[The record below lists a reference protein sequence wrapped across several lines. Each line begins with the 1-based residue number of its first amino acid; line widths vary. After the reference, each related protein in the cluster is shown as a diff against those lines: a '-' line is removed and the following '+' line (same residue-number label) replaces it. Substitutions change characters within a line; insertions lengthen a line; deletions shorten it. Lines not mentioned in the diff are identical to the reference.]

1 MICPMILYFFSFYQN
16 CLRNFWTVLNA
27 YENHGSY
34 ILKTLISWVCSSKI
48 CYVII
53 VLTMMISLSYY
64 FKIWT
69 SIVKTSINY
78 THIPLITYKLTL
90 WRIPIQK
97 TIVNYWPLGPLALI
111 KKIPE
116 CHIFFP
122 KENATFF
129 IVKMIY
135 LCRVWVAWIIKKKR
149 NKIEEWSYL
158 KIKVGRRPTMCQWL
172 SNS

>member
-16 CLRNFWTVLNA
+16 CLWNFWTVLNA

-48 CYVII
+48 CYVIT
-53 VLTMMISLSYY
+53 VLTMMISLAYY

-69 SIVKTSINY
+69 SIVKTRINY

-135 LCRVWVAWIIKKKR
+135 LFGALPLYCTKK
-149 NKIEEWSYL
+149 NKWYIYVKCGLLE
-158 KIKVGRRPTMCQWL
+158 
-172 SNS
+172 

>member
-1 MICPMILYFFSFYQN
+1 VPVQNKKLAMICPMILDFFFSFYQN
-16 CLRNFWTVLNA
+16 CLWNFWTVLNA

-69 SIVKTSINY
+69 SIVKTRINY

-97 TIVNYWPLGPLALI
+97 TVVNYWPLGPLALI

-116 CHIFFP
+116 WWY
-122 KENATFF
+122 
-129 IVKMIY
+129 IY
-135 LCRVWVAWIIKKKR
+135 VECGLL
-149 NKIEEWSYL
+149 E
-158 KIKVGRRPTMCQWL
+158 
-172 SNS
+172 